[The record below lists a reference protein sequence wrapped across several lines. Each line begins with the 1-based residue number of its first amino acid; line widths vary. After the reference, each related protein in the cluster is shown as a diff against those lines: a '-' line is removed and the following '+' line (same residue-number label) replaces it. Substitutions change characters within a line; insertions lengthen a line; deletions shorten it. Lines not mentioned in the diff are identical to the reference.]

1 MSKKKRSNKIIRDNP
16 KNLTTGQELIE
27 SGKVSKFF
35 HLKDHDIIG
44 FPKKRN
50 KEQGLN

>member
-35 HLKDHDIIG
+35 HLKDYDIIG
-44 FPKKRN
+44 GIINSFKK
-50 KEQGLN
+50 

>member
-1 MSKKKRSNKIIRDNP
+1 MSKKKRSNKIIRDKP
-16 KNLTTGQELIE
+16 KNFTTGQELIE

-35 HLKDHDIIG
+35 HLKDHDIIEI
-44 FPKKRN
+44 PKKRK